1 MGRAVT
7 ASTRRELLT
16 SADLVYEVW
25 RAMHGDIYEEH
36 ITGTRDRVRLLPRLS
51 CSHCNGTNAARS

>member
-36 ITGTRDRVRLLPRLS
+36 ITGFGRRTFSSSHRYLTTAQVLPY
-51 CSHCNGTNAARS
+51 H